1 MNLLT
6 LDISF
11 VFLFETMGESLN
23 EFESEVM
30 VSDKDNRLLVVFL
43 DILWLIL

>member
-1 MNLLT
+1 MKLLT

-11 VFLFETMGESLN
+11 LFLFETMGESLN

-43 DILWLIL
+43 DMLWFIL

>member
-11 VFLFETMGESLN
+11 LFLFDTIGESLN
-23 EFESEVM
+23 EFESDVM

-43 DILWLIL
+43 DMLWLIL

>member
-11 VFLFETMGESLN
+11 LFLFETMGESLN
-23 EFESEVM
+23 EFESDVM
-30 VSDKDNRLLVVFL
+30 VSDKDSRLLVVFL
-43 DILWLIL
+43 DMLWLIL